1 MTAWFNNITAQ
12 IQKEINEVV
21 PSKENVNDLFQ
32 SLTLRSPELAE
43 EQARI
48 NEEEIRKESVKD
60 ALASLLPWDTR
71 NEEHEILVAECQE
84 EILALSVDEKTFQGP
99 YGKDDL
105 EAEAKALQT
114 LEDYPALLRKF
125 DLDAHVG
132 LVQRLFQEDANL
144 VEMHSQFSGTG
155 EKEYYF
161 WKNYF
166 FHCAM
171 IRFRIGLSNSEIWDV
186 PTVSSTTKVQQ
197 SSLVSSIPF
206 FSPPDISQLT
216 SSAGSGA
223 AGASSTTNTGEN
235 GDGED
240 VSITFESASMG
251 SSSPTSQ
258 HSVKKYS
265 NPSSGTHHQTSS
277 PPSSTTGLGSDRK
290 APVSPERDYEIIVS
304 SDDDVDVDLDVDIG
318 DDDLDAGDGINL
330 GDDGDGNDELDDL
343 EAEIARELES

>member
-21 PSKENVNDLFQ
+21 PSKGNVNDLFQ

-48 NEEEIRKESVKD
+48 TEEEIRKESVKD

-84 EILALSVDEKTFQGP
+84 EILALSVDEKTFQEP
-99 YGKDDL
+99 YGKDNL
-105 EAEAKALQT
+105 EAEAKALQS
-114 LEDYPALLRKF
+114 LEDYPALLRRF

-132 LVQRLFQEDANL
+132 LVQRLFKEDANL

-155 EKEYYF
+155 EREYYF

-186 PTVSSTTKVQQ
+186 PTVSTTSKVQQ
-197 SSLVSSIPF
+197 SSLVSKIPF
-206 FSPPDISQLT
+206 FSTPGISKPT
-216 SSAGSGA
+216 SSAASGV
-223 AGASSTTNTGEN
+223 SSATSLGEN
-235 GDGED
+235 GEEED
-240 VSITFESASMG
+240 VSITFESTSMG

-258 HSVKKYS
+258 HSSKKYS
-265 NPSSGTHHQTSS
+265 NPTSSGTQHQTSS
-277 PPSSTTGLGSDRK
+277 PPNSTTGLASEK
-290 APVSPERDYEIIVS
+290 NASVSPERDYEIIVPS
-304 SDDDVDVDLDVDIG
+304 DEDLDDEIDDDDISAGDGTGLGDIG
-318 DDDLDAGDGINL
+318 DGD
-330 GDDGDGNDELDDL
+330 DELDDL